1 MRAVERLGSL
11 TGREATEAAVA
22 EDLAALAEAASAD
35 PLVPAPAPVPVAWL
49 VAERRG
55 GVWLLGEDWTE
66 ACDTLAEAQAVA
78 AQWRES
84 QVRYGRRP
92 EDVTVLAVT
101 VAWDGDPS

>member
-1 MRAVERLGSL
+1 
-11 TGREATEAAVA
+11 
-22 EDLAALAEAASAD
+22 
-35 PLVPAPAPVPVAWL
+35 
-49 VAERRG
+49 
-55 GVWLLGEDWTE
+55 VWLLGEDWTE

-84 QVRYGRRP
+84 QARYGRRP

>member
-1 MRAVERLGSL
+1 VRPGSW
-11 TGREATEAAVA
+11 TGREAAEAAVA
-22 EDLAALAEAASAD
+22 EDLAGLAEAASAGRFA
-35 PLVPAPAPVPVAWL
+35 PAPAPVPVAWL

-84 QVRYGRRP
+84 QARYGRRP

-101 VAWDGDPS
+101 VASDGTSS

>member
-1 MRAVERLGSL
+1 
-11 TGREATEAAVA
+11 
-22 EDLAALAEAASAD
+22 
-35 PLVPAPAPVPVAWL
+35 
-49 VAERRG
+49 
-55 GVWLLGEDWTE
+55 VWLLGEDWTE